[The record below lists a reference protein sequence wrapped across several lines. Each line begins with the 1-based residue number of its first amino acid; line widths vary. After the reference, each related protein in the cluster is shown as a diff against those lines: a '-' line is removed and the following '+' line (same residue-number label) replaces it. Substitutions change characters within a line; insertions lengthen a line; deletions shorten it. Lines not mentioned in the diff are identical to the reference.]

1 MRIWAIGDVHGCLTA
16 LNTLLAALDLQ
27 PDDRLIFLGDLIDR
41 GPDSKATIDRIFELR
56 QERQVDVIQGNH
68 EEMLLMS
75 RDLPGYSRVWQMY
88 GGKETLA
95 SYGVN
100 DGAVDGWCDAIPAE
114 HWKFFKSEMVDSVEE
129 LGHIMVHGGYDP
141 GLPLNQQ
148 PWMDMRWLK
157 WNNPQ
162 PHGSGQIVVCGHTHQ
177 PSGDPLDIGHA
188 ICIDTWVYGSDGWL
202 TALDLGSHKYVQ
214 ANQRGEARQG
224 FLEQQQ
230 QE

>member
-1 MRIWAIGDVHGCLTA
+1 
-16 LNTLLAALDLQ
+16 
-27 PDDRLIFLGDLIDR
+27 
-41 GPDSKATIDRIFELR
+41 
-56 QERQVDVIQGNH
+56 
-68 EEMLLMS
+68 
-75 RDLPGYSRVWQMY
+75 
-88 GGKETLA
+88 
-95 SYGVN
+95 
-100 DGAVDGWCDAIPAE
+100 
-114 HWKFFKSEMVDSVEE
+114 
-129 LGHIMVHGGYDP
+129 MVHGGYDP

-162 PHGSGQIVVCGHTHQ
+162 PHCSGQIVVCGHTHQ